1 MRKINKLFFLI
12 LLLLPAVAYTADMP
26 CSYKTSGKNI
36 ITVCKDSGRTYYN
49 SLAAVL
55 SEFANNS
62 GISAGQKYYLQPTED
77 KTGSNQQIA
86 DYVSRYI
93 AAHLIHEGIGI
104 SKEKAEDTGEIGCS
118 FDISGDILKISFDAG
133 KNQDRSYSETFN
145 IRNASAIKEEAA
157 LYYVQCG
164 KCLECIECPK
174 CPVVDYKECP
184 ECECGDKCPGCT
196 GEQNGS
202 GQKSKSFLAGLTDFI
217 HTYKTIMLLL
227 IGIVLILSA
236 LVWNHVSKPSYPG
249 YKKTIW
255 SIIFMLVAGIT
266 FIIAAFVGLISSLLS
281 LIISA
286 VLLGIFVTLRN
297 KGIFKSY

>member
-62 GISAGQKYYLQPTED
+62 GISAGQTYYLQPTED

-164 KCLECIECPK
+164 KCLEC
-174 CPVVDYKECP
+174 
-184 ECECGDKCPGCT
+184 ECGDKCPGGT
-196 GEQNGS
+196 GGQNGS

-217 HTYKTIMLLL
+217 HTYKTIMLLF

-236 LVWNHVSKPSYPG
+236 LVWNHVSKPTYPG

-266 FIIAAFVGLISSLLS
+266 FIIAAFVGLCSSLLS

>member
-36 ITVCKDSGRTYYN
+36 ITVCKDGGRTYYN

-62 GISAGQKYYLQPTED
+62 GISAGQTYYLQPTED

-133 KNQDRSYSETFN
+133 KKQDRPYSETFN

-174 CPVVDYKECP
+174 CPVVDCKECP
-184 ECECGDKCPGCT
+184 ECECGDKCPGVT
-196 GEQNGS
+196 GGQNGS
-202 GQKSKSFLAGLTDFI
+202 GQKSKSFLTVLTDFI
-217 HTYKTIMLLL
+217 HTYKTIMLLF

-266 FIIAAFVGLISSLLS
+266 FIIAAFVGLISSLFS